1 MKIAIV
7 ALLAGSVAA
16 LAPPMAVKS
25 KKGKVSAAPKS
36 GASPS
41 ADAWA
46 QGSPSIALPWATA
59 PATLDGTLLGDVGF
73 DPLGF
78 STVPVGP
85 WFNGFAG
92 REGKIGDLTWYREAE
107 LIHGR
112 ISQLAVI
119 GFISPGLFGTLPG
132 NEWTGVD
139 AYSNTNPIEAF
150 SQVPGLA
157 LLQIFLFATFLEIR
171 RIGIIREEG
180 PNYTPGDL
188 RLGQTGY
195 NPFGLAYTPEEYEEK
210 RLQELKHCRLAMLG
224 VFGLWAQALASGQ
237 GIVDQ
242 IGVALVAPDYYAKAG
257 YFLPQGI

>member
-1 MKIAIV
+1 MKVAIV
-7 ALLAGSVAA
+7 ALLAGSATA
-16 LAPPMAVKS
+16 LAPLMAAKS
-25 KKGKVSAAPKS
+25 KKASAAPASS

-41 ADAWA
+41 ASAWA
-46 QGSPSIALPWATA
+46 AGSKSVALPWATA

-73 DPLGF
+73 DPWGL

-92 REGKIGDLTWYREAE
+92 REGKLGDLTWYREAE

-112 ISQLAVI
+112 ISQLAVV
-119 GFISPGLFGTLPG
+119 GFIAPGLFGTLPG

-157 LLQIFLFATFLEIR
+157 LLQIFLFATFLEIK

-180 PNYTPGDL
+180 DNYTPGDL
-188 RLGQTGY
+188 RIGQTGW
-195 NPFGLAYTPEEYEEK
+195 NPFGLEYTPEEYEEK

-242 IGVALVAPDYYAKAG
+242 IGVSLVAPDYYAKAG